1 MFHSFRLTH
10 YSFLPRYYQSYD
22 LVEHTK
28 RENCE
33 ISKISDEITKL
44 KYIYILYEDLSFF
57 LSLSYFRLADF
68 NFDKPFSLHDR
79 WPAAE
84 RAVAPIRSATVE
96 NGISEGQVVERA
108 PYENLESPLND
119 KTVSD

>member
-1 MFHSFRLTH
+1 MAT
-10 YSFLPRYYQSYD
+10 D
-22 LVEHTK
+22 DGT
-28 RENCE
+28 C
-33 ISKISDEITKL
+33 
-44 KYIYILYEDLSFF
+44 
-57 LSLSYFRLADF
+57 ADF

-119 KTVSD
+119 KTKYDMGMSMEGQAPQARPSKRDFIHDPEAHPRLCASSRSCEGKRYIATRKG